1 MNESSV
7 TTNPT
12 SATSGAFPVPL
23 RPARKRRRPALSCVQ
38 CRRRKVKCDRK
49 LPCTQCSQYD
59 NTTCVYDDP
68 EVLARKRESYSIN
81 LGPHNTSSSLLPNKS
96 NSIHNLRESI
106 LLATQPTSTPSAAET
121 RSQSAS
127 VSLGAPLLPEH
138 VQPYQQDQQASASPS
153 GVLTPQSEPSVQE
166 LKDRVRKLEAI
177 VSRSLNY
184 GQSLTENDANVS
196 TTNVPKLRGNI
207 DKTRF
212 FGMSH
217 WMNTYDEV
225 WCARTNSE

>member
-7 TTNPT
+7 TTKPT
-12 SATSGAFPVPL
+12 TATSGDFSVLLPPV
-23 RPARKRRRPALSCVQ
+23 RPPRKRHRPALSCVQ

-49 LPCTQCSQYD
+49 LPCTQCSQYN

-68 EVLARKRESYSIN
+68 EVLARNRESRSTNSASSTLPANQSNGIQKSREST
-81 LGPHNTSSSLLPNKS
+81 LFNTS
-96 NSIHNLRESI
+96 
-106 LLATQPTSTPSAAET
+106 PTSSPPAPES
-121 RSQSAS
+121 RSQLGS
-127 VSLGAPLLPEH
+127 VSWGAPPLLER
-138 VQPYQQDQQASASPS
+138 VRSEQQLSESSVGA
-153 GVLTPQSEPSVQE
+153 VTPQSEPSVQE
-166 LKDRVRKLEAI
+166 LKERVRKLEAI

-184 GQSLTENDANVS
+184 GQSLNENDANIS

-225 WCARTNSE
+225 